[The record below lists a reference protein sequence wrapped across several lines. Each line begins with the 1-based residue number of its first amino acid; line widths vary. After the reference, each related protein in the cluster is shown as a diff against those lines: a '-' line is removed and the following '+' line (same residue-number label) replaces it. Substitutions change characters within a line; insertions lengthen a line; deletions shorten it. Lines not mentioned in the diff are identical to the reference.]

1 MNLSQPL
8 VADGAGSFV
17 VLLEDGERVLCR
29 GWRDD
34 GDGKR
39 TAVLAVLSTSDH
51 PTPGLVDRLAH
62 EYALKDEL
70 DGPSVV
76 RPLELLRKRGQTRLL
91 LADPGGEPL
100 AGLLGQPME
109 FGRFLLIAIGLSTA
123 LRQLHERGL
132 IRISS
137 RPMCR

>member
-1 MNLSQPL
+1 MNLSWPL
-8 VADGAGSFV
+8 GTGGAGGLA
-17 VLLEDGERVLCR
+17 VLWEDGERVLCR

-34 GDGKR
+34 GGGNR
-39 TAVLAVLSTSDH
+39 TAVLAVLSASDR

-76 RPLELLRKRGQTRLL
+76 RPLELLRERGQTRLL

-100 AGLLGQPME
+100 AGLLGPPME
-109 FGRFLLIAIGLSTA
+109 LGRFLLIATGVSA
-123 LRQLHERGL
+123 
-132 IRISS
+132 
-137 RPMCR
+137 

>member
-1 MNLSQPL
+1 MNLSRSL

-17 VLLEDGERVLCR
+17 VLLEDGERILCR

-34 GDGKR
+34 GDGNR
-39 TAVLAVLSTSDH
+39 TAVLAVLSASDR
-51 PTPGLVDRLAH
+51 PTPGFVDRLAH

-76 RPLELLRKRGQTRLL
+76 RPLELLRERGQTRLL

-109 FGRFLLIAIGLSTA
+109 LARFLLIAITSPFA
-123 LRQLHERGL
+123 PRG
-132 IRISS
+132 IATR
-137 RPMCR
+137 